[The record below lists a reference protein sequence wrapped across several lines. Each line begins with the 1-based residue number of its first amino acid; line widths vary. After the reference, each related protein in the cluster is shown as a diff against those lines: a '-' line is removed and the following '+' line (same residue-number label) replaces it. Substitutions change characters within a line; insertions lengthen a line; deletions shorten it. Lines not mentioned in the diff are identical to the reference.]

1 MFGEGV
7 SLTDLFA
14 LLNIIRDKNLQL
26 DVKILNNE
34 WCALSPSVVKDMV
47 ITIKE
52 GKILGDSDIRLR
64 LHEKV

>member
-7 SLTDLFA
+7 ALTDLFA

-26 DVKILNNE
+26 DVKILDGE
-34 WCALSPSVVKDMV
+34 WCALSPIVVKDMV
-47 ITIKE
+47 ETIKA
-52 GKILGDSDIRLR
+52 GKVLGGSDIRLR

>member
-26 DVKILNNE
+26 DVKILDE
-34 WCALSPSVVKDMV
+34 GWCILSPLVVKDMV
-47 ITIKE
+47 GTIKA
-52 GKILGDSDIRLR
+52 GKVLGGNDIRLR